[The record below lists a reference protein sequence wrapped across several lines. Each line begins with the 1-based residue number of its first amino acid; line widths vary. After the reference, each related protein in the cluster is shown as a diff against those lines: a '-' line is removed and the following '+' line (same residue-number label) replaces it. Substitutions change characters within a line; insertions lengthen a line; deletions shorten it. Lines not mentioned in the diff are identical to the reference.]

1 MIDSFLQIK
10 NLDNVLLP
18 TLSLPVSPSGNYDN
32 VVGVRAY
39 QETCEFVGGVT
50 APKKII
56 CVGTDGVQRRQ
67 LVKGKD
73 DLRQDAVMQQVFTV
87 MNTLLRTCKETKRR
101 NLRIR
106 TYKVVPL
113 TQRSGVL
120 EWCDNTVPITTTL
133 VGSPGAAGIHKR
145 YYPGD
150 LTAEAARNKL
160 KNVAQESNEVS
171 FRPFGGTL
179 IKILCALIMN
189 KNSLDSIP

>member
-1 MIDSFLQIK
+1 M
-10 NLDNVLLP
+10 
-18 TLSLPVSPSGNYDN
+18 PVKPSGDYDN
-32 VVGVRAY
+32 VIGVRAY
-39 QETCEFVGGVT
+39 QDTCEFVGGVT

-56 CVGTDGVQRRQ
+56 CIGTDGIQRRQ

-87 MNTLLRTCKETKRR
+87 MNTLLRTCKETKKR

-120 EWCDNTVPITTTL
+120 EWCDNTVPITAVL
-133 VGSPGAAGIHKR
+133 MGGINSPGLHKK
-145 YYPGD
+145 YYPRD

-160 KNVAQESNEVS
+160 KLVAQESNEVI
-171 FRPFGGTL
+171 TE
-179 IKILCALIMN
+179 N
-189 KNSLDSIP
+189 

>member
-1 MIDSFLQIK
+1 MIDRFFPQIK
-10 NLDNVLLP
+10 NLNNVLLP
-18 TLSLPVSPSGNYDN
+18 TLNLLVRPSGNYDN
-32 VVGVRAY
+32 VVGVRTY
-39 QETCEFVGGVT
+39 EETCEFVGGVT

-56 CVGTDGVQRRQ
+56 CIGTDGMQHRQ

-133 VGSPGAAGIHKR
+133 IGNSNAVGLHKR
-145 YYPGD
+145 YYPRD
-150 LTAEAARNKL
+150 LTAEAARNKM
-160 KNVAQESNEVS
+160 KDVAQQSNEAS
-171 FRPFGGTL
+171 
-179 IKILCALIMN
+179 
-189 KNSLDSIP
+189 

>member
-1 MIDSFLQIK
+1 MK
-10 NLDNVLLP
+10 NLNNVLLP
-18 TLSLPVSPSGNYDN
+18 TLSLPVKPSGKYGN
-32 VVGVRAY
+32 VVGVSSYR
-39 QETCEFVGGVT
+39 ETCESVGGIT

-113 TQRSGVL
+113 SQRSGVL

-133 VGSPGAAGIHKR
+133 AGNANTPGLHKK
-145 YYPGD
+145 YYPRD
-150 LTAEAARNKL
+150 MTAEAARNKL
-160 KNVAQESNEVS
+160 RNVAQRSNEV
-171 FRPFGGTL
+171 
-179 IKILCALIMN
+179 I
-189 KNSLDSIP
+189 

>member
-1 MIDSFLQIK
+1 M
-10 NLDNVLLP
+10 N
-18 TLSLPVSPSGNYDN
+18 LPVRPSGNYDD
-32 VVGVRAY
+32 VVGVKSY
-39 QETCEFVGGVT
+39 QDSFEFVGGIT

-87 MNTLLRTCKETKRR
+87 MNTLLRTCKETQRR

-120 EWCDNTVPITTTL
+120 EWCDNTVPITAVL
-133 VGSPGAAGIHKR
+133 IGSSSTPGMHKK
-145 YYPGD
+145 YYPQD
-150 LTAEAARNKL
+150 LTAEAAKDQL

-171 FRPFGGTL
+171 ETL
-179 IKILCALIMN
+179 F
-189 KNSLDSIP
+189 SIH

>member
-1 MIDSFLQIK
+1 
-10 NLDNVLLP
+10 VR
-18 TLSLPVSPSGNYDN
+18 PSGNYDN
-32 VVGVRAY
+32 IVGVRSY
-39 QETCEFVGGVT
+39 QESCEFVGGVT

-87 MNTLLRTCKETKRR
+87 MNTLLRTCKETQRR

-120 EWCDNTVPITTTL
+120 EWCDNTVPITATL
-133 VGSPGAAGIHKR
+133 VGNPNTPGMHKK
-145 YYPGD
+145 YYPRD
-150 LTAEAARNKL
+150 LTAEAARDKL
-160 KNVAQESNEVS
+160 KNVAQESNEVNVITENLSS
-171 FRPFGGTL
+171 F
-179 IKILCALIMN
+179 
-189 KNSLDSIP
+189 SIY

>member
-1 MIDSFLQIK
+1 M
-10 NLDNVLLP
+10 NNVLLP
-18 TLSLPVSPSGNYDN
+18 TLSLPVQPSGNYNN
-32 VVGVRAY
+32 VIGVQKY
-39 QETCEFVGGVT
+39 QEKCEFVGGVN

-120 EWCDNTVPITTTL
+120 EWCDNTVPISTIL
-133 VGSPGAAGIHKR
+133 IGNSHAPGIHKR
-145 YYPGD
+145 YYPRD
-150 LTAEAARNKL
+150 LTAVETRDKM
-160 KNVAQESNEVS
+160 KNVAQKSNEVRV
-171 FRPFGGTL
+171 FILPFS
-179 IKILCALIMN
+179 KFYYEWN
-189 KNSLDSIP
+189 V

>member
-1 MIDSFLQIK
+1 MLLVEYICFFNIYNITNIFFQMK
-10 NLDNVLLP
+10 NLNNVLLP
-18 TLSLPVSPSGNYDN
+18 TLSLPVRSSCNYND
-32 VVGVRAY
+32 VVGIRIY
-39 QETCEFVGGVT
+39 KDTCEFVGGVT

-120 EWCDNTVPITTTL
+120 EWCDNTVPITATL
-133 VGSPGAAGIHKR
+133 VGTPSAPGMHRK
-145 YYPGD
+145 YYPRD
-150 LTAEAARNKL
+150 LTAEMARDKI
-160 KNVAQESNEVS
+160 KNVAQESNEV
-171 FRPFGGTL
+171 TL
-179 IKILCALIMN
+179 Y
-189 KNSLDSIP
+189 

>member
-1 MIDSFLQIK
+1 MNNI
-10 NLDNVLLP
+10 LLP
-18 TLSLPVSPSGNYDN
+18 TLSLSVRSSGNYND
-32 VVGVRAY
+32 VIGVRAY
-39 QETCEFVGGVT
+39 QETCEFVGGVN
-50 APKKII
+50 APKKIV

-87 MNTLLRTCKETKRR
+87 INTLLRTCKETKRR

-133 VGSPGAAGIHKR
+133 IGSPSLPGIHKK
-145 YYPGD
+145 YYPRD
-150 LTAEAARNKL
+150 LTAEAARDKM
-160 KNVAQESNEVS
+160 KNAAQKSNEVFFVLS
-171 FRPFGGTL
+171 FS
-179 IKILCALIMN
+179 KWNVIL
-189 KNSLDSIP
+189 